1 MEREY
6 RAFPAET
13 GRDSAH
19 ADIELPVMQR
29 VLDLPR
35 GRDVLEVGCGGGSGL
50 SALRTLLAPR
60 RLVGID
66 IDRAALTR
74 VRDAEVHVADV
85 RALPFADASFDLV
98 FDFGTLWHIARAG
111 DALREI
117 ARVLRPGGA
126 FVHETKLNQL
136 ASHPVRSLVRRVPWA
151 AATALRPSKSTLLW
165 GVRVA
170 FRPAEAHQLWKCAH
184 VPIVPRMFRNWK

>member
-6 RAFPAET
+6 RAFPQEV

-19 ADIELPVMQR
+19 ADVELPVMQR

-35 GRDVLEVGCGGGSGL
+35 GLDVLEVGCGGGSGL

-66 IDRAALTR
+66 IDHAALAR
-74 VRDAEVHVADV
+74 VHDAEAFEADV
-85 RALPFADASFDLV
+85 RAMPFADASFDLV
-98 FDFGTLWHIARAG
+98 FDFGTLWHIARPR
-111 DALREI
+111 DALVEI
-117 ARVLRPGGA
+117 ARVLRPGGY

-136 ASHPVRSLVRRVPWA
+136 AAHPVRSLARRVPWSSVA
-151 AATALRPSKSTLLW
+151 ALSPLRSTLLW
-165 GVRVA
+165 GVRVRA
-170 FRPAEAHQLWKCAH
+170 
-184 VPIVPRMFRNWK
+184 